1 MSIILGDRDP
11 VLDTRSNGRETPG
24 QVEDQVQQSALE
36 EREKQAGEIRQ
47 LET

>member
-11 VLDTRSNGRETPG
+11 VLDTNGRETPG